1 MKNGGAIVKII
12 SVDIIALEKDR
23 GNGSR
28 PVVCRINTDEGI
40 AGYGEAG
47 VAIGTGATAVFELL
61 KDFAP
66 MILGMNPLD
75 HEVIWEKLYHRSFWA
90 QGNGVIMMAGI
101 SAIDIALWDIKGKAA
116 NLPLYALL
124 GGKQRDKLRAY
135 ASQLQFGWA
144 VDRFN
149 PGKAE
154 RGDPEYYRETV
165 RKALDQG
172 YTAVKTNFLR
182 YDRQGNIVAYTETS
196 GCLSR
201 ELMRLAEERIA
212 ATREEAGP
220 DVDIIIENHAM
231 TDAAAAIQFGKM
243 AGPYDIMFLE
253 EGCAPMNPQM
263 MRKIADHIDI
273 PLATGE
279 RTYTRWGFLPFL
291 ENHSLTVIQPDI
303 GNCGGLT
310 EAKKICDMAQVY
322 DVSVQTHVC
331 SSPISVAVALH
342 LEAAIPNFIIHEHHL
357 GNTLPSCVEMGVY
370 DYQPV
375 NGYFD
380 IPELPGIG
388 QEISGYS
395 LKRSHIE
402 TIR

>member
-1 MKNGGAIVKII
+1 MKIT

-28 PVVCRINTDEGI
+28 VIVCRINTDKGI

-47 VAIGTGATAVFELL
+47 VAIGTGATAVFQLL

-66 MILGMNPLD
+66 MILGMNPLY
-75 HEVIWEKLYHRSFWA
+75 HEVIWEKLYHQSFWA
-90 QGNGVIMMAGI
+90 KGNGVIMMAGI
-101 SAIDIALWDIKGKAA
+101 SAIDIALWDIKGKAT

-124 GGKQRDKLRAY
+124 GGKQRDKLRSY

-172 YTAVKTNFLR
+172 YTAIKTNFLR
-182 YDRQGNIVAYTETS
+182 FDRQGNVVGYTETS

-201 ELMRLAEERIA
+201 ELMRLAEERLA
-212 ATREEAGP
+212 VTREEAGP
-220 DVDIIIENHAM
+220 EVDIIIENHAM
-231 TDAAAAIQFGKM
+231 TDAAAAVQFGKM
-243 AGPYDIMFLE
+243 AGQYDIMFLE
-253 EGCAPMNPQM
+253 EGCAPLNPQM

-273 PLATGE
+273 PLAMGE

-303 GNCGGLT
+303 GNCGGVT
-310 EAKKICDMAQVY
+310 ETKKICDMAQVY

-395 LKRSHIE
+395 LKRAHVE
-402 TIR
+402 TIS

>member
-1 MKNGGAIVKII
+1 MKII

-28 PVVCRINTDEGI
+28 PIICRINTDQGI
-40 AGYGEAG
+40 SGYGEAA
-47 VAIGTGATAVFELL
+47 VAIGTGATAAFPLL

-66 MILGMNPLD
+66 MILGRNPLYN
-75 HEVIWEKLYHRSFWA
+75 EVIWEILYRQSFWA
-90 QGNGVIMMAGI
+90 SGNGVIMMAGI

-144 VDRFN
+144 VEGFN
-149 PGKAE
+149 PGKAVS
-154 RGDPEYYRETV
+154 GDPGYYKETTL
-165 RKALDQG
+165 KALEQG
-172 YTAVKTNFLR
+172 YDAVKTNFLR
-182 YDRQGNIVAYTETS
+182 FDRGGNGLPSRDTTGY
-196 GCLSR
+196 LSR
-201 ELMRLAEERIA
+201 ELMKLAEERLA
-212 ATREEAGP
+212 ATREAAGP
-220 DVDIIIENHAM
+220 DVDIIIENHAI
-231 TDAAAAIQFGKM
+231 TDAATAVQFGKM
-243 AGPYDIMFLE
+243 ARQYDIMFLE
-253 EGCAPMNPQM
+253 EGCTPLNPQM
-263 MRKIADHIDI
+263 MRKIADGIDI

-279 RTYTRWGFLPFL
+279 RIYTRWGFLPFL

-303 GNCGGLT
+303 GNCGGVT
-310 EAKKICDMAQVY
+310 EAKKICDMAHVF

-342 LEAAIPNFIIHEHHL
+342 VEAAIPNFIIHEHHV
-357 GNTLPSCVEMGVY
+357 GNTLPSCTETGKY

-375 NGYFD
+375 KGFFE

-388 QEISGYS
+388 QEISDYS
-395 LKRSHIE
+395 LKRAHIE
-402 TIR
+402 TIK